1 MNNPDFIYGIHSVTE
16 TLRAGTPIH
25 RILMQ
30 TELRNQKAMIEIFT
44 EAKQKQIP
52 LVRLPAERLNKITRK
67 NHQGVIALISAVPF
81 VPLINVI
88 PEIFEKGET
97 PLILMLDR
105 ITDVRNFG
113 AIARTAECSGVHAII
128 VPAKNSA
135 QINQDAMK
143 TSSGAL
149 NFIPICREKNLAE
162 TAQFLRE
169 SGLQV
174 VACSEKTENDL
185 YEVDFSIP
193 TAIVMGSEETGI
205 STDLWKQT
213 DRQAKIPL
221 KGNIESLNVSVA
233 TGIILY
239 ETVRQRL
246 EHKVL

>member
-1 MNNPDFIYGIHSVTE
+1 MNNPDFIYGIHTVAE

-30 TELRNQKAMIEIFT
+30 TELRNQKAMVEIFT
-44 EAKQKQIP
+44 EAKQRQIP
-52 LVRLPAERLNKITRK
+52 LVRLPVERLNKFTRK

-81 VPLINVI
+81 VPLTNVI
-88 PEIFEKGET
+88 LEIFEKGEN
-97 PLILMLDR
+97 PLVLILDR

-113 AIARTAECSGVHAII
+113 AIARTAECSGVNAIV

-149 NFIPICREKNLAE
+149 NFIPICREKNLAD
-162 TAQFLRE
+162 AAKFLRE

-174 VACSEKTENDL
+174 VACSEKTETHL
-185 YEVDFSIP
+185 YEIDFSVP

-213 DRQAKIPL
+213 STQAKIPL
-221 KGNIESLNVSVA
+221 NGQIESLNVSVA

-239 ETVRQRL
+239 EAVRQRQIL
-246 EHKVL
+246 